1 MTKLRFF
8 LVASLLVASPMLAA
22 TQPTRTP
29 IRPLAKA
36 VASAPK
42 RHVAHKGI
50 KYAWCDSHACEER
63 FHPLGKASFYGRGYW
78 QGRKMAN
85 GERFDYRKM
94 TVALWGLPL
103 GTMVRVTNLENR
115 KSIIV
120 EVTDRGPAHALHRV
134 ADLSW
139 AAAKVLDFVD
149 NGLATVLV
157 QPLADMEPELPVVA
171 SSLEEPKLVAQGAL
185 DDHIL
190 RVF

>member
-8 LVASLLVASPMLAA
+8 LVASLLVASPLLAA
-22 TQPTRTP
+22 TQPNRTP
-29 IRPLAKA
+29 TRPLAKA
-36 VASAPK
+36 VASK
-42 RHVAHKGI
+42 SKHCVVRRIH
-50 KYAWCDSHACEER
+50 YTRCDVIACKER

-139 AAAKVLDFVD
+139 ATAKALDFVD

-157 QPLADMEPELPVVA
+157 QPMADIEPELLVVA
-171 SSLEEPKLVAQGAL
+171 SSLEEPRLVAQGAF